1 MNLKPD
7 YKKELELAAK
17 QMILVH
23 RMDTLI
29 KLILRTIIRNLN
41 VGHVGFL
48 LYDKTKDVFVAK
60 FSRGSGGLKIPSGF
74 VKVNKANSLI
84 KYFTDKSTRVLG
96 DDYLL
101 LSELE
106 GFLKSKKRKPKK
118 LKTVLE
124 GVKFQLSLYNAVAC
138 IPGFF
143 RDKLIC
149 ILFLGQ
155 KTKQKKFTKEELG
168 FLSVLSSDVVMAIQ
182 NAWFFQDLNKQLE
195 RNKTLFLQTVMALAT
210 AIEAKDKYTSG
221 HTERVAKYSYFL
233 AEELKTMKKIKS
245 QDWNVFI
252 ENLKIA
258 SLLHDIGKIGVK
270 EEILN
275 KNGSLDKYERETIE
289 QHALVGY
296 MILRQID
303 ELEYPLLGVKYHHE
317 RYDGHGYPEGLKGK
331 QIPLIAQIISI
342 ADMYDALTSDRPY
355 RKAMDKEK
363 AAKIIL
369 EVRGTYFSPM
379 IVDAFLRL
387 YKKGLL

>member
-369 EVRGTYFSPM
+369 EVRGKYFSPM